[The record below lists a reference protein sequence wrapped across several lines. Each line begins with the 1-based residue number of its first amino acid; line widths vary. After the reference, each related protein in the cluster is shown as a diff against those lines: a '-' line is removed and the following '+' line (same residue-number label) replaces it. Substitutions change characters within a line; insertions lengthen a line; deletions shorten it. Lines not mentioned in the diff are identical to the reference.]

1 MDILICK
8 TKYTGVSYHRVDE
21 PARAVTAAGTGVRVQ
36 VVPGLATTMSRDA
49 EPVVLDVDDQGADV
63 VVLQLPKTAELLQC
77 MRILQARGVAVVVEV
92 DDLLSAVPYGNVGH
106 GLVAAGKAK
115 RVAECAREA
124 DAVTV
129 TTPALRTEY
138 GGHGRAFVV
147 PNAVPRRL
155 AELPP
160 AYERTPDV
168 VEIGWAGNVAG
179 HPYDLQEIGT
189 GLRQALEAGRGSAR
203 FTVLGQRWDAQD
215 RLGLVEEPAEVPWM
229 PDVDSYITALGQRFD
244 IGIAP
249 LRADRFN
256 AAKSWLKVLEY
267 GARGV
272 YAVRSATPEYERLGL
287 GWRARGAKDWAKG
300 LTKGVQDADW
310 RREQARAA
318 HQVVLER
325 HLTEHTVPQWVA
337 AWERAAEHRAD
348 VLGRGAVA
356 VG

>member
-1 MDILICK
+1 MDILVCK

-21 PARAVTAAGTGVRVQ
+21 PARAVAEADVGVRVQ
-36 VVPGLATTMSRDA
+36 VVAGLATTMSRGA

-63 VVLQLPKTAELLQC
+63 VVLQLPKTTELLQC

-92 DDLLSAVPYGNVGH
+92 DDLLSGVPFGNVGH

-129 TTPALRTEY
+129 TTPALQAEY

-160 AYERTPDV
+160 AYERDPGV
-168 VEIGWAGNVAG
+168 VEVGWAGNVGG

-189 GLRQALEAGRGSAR
+189 GLRQALDAGRGASR
-203 FTVLGQRWDAQD
+203 FTVLGQKWDARE
-215 RLGLVEEPAEVPWM
+215 RLGLVEEPVEVPWI
-229 PDVDSYITALGQRFD
+229 PQVDGYIQALGELFD

-249 LRADRFN
+249 LRSDRFN

-267 GARGV
+267 SARGV

-287 GWRARGAKDWAKG
+287 GWRARSAKDWAKG
-300 LTKGVQDADW
+300 LTKGIQDADW
-310 RREQARAA
+310 RREQARQARE
-318 HQVVLER
+318 VVLDR
-325 HLTEHTVPQWVA
+325 HLTEHTVPSWVA

-348 VLGRGAVA
+348 ALRRGPVA